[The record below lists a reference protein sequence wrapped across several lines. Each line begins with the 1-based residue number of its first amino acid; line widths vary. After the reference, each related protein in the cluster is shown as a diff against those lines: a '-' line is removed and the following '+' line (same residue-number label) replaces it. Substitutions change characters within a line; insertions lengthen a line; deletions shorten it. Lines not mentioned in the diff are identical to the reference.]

1 LPYPRQWFST
11 KIVAFQVEFLVKTDL
26 ILSKPTNMNP
36 LKIAIDIREAGAE
49 KTGKGWY
56 TFNLVSELLKLD
68 QNNQYLL
75 YTDGQKNPFSQ
86 FKNAQIRHI
95 EGKGLKWHLS
105 VLKDLKQQ
113 KPDLFFA
120 PTSYIIPALAP
131 KWLKV
136 IITVHDMVAFLFPGS
151 HNTKAVLIERLTL
164 RRAIKKASQVFVVSE
179 NTRKD
184 LLKRFKYPQNHIH
197 LVPCAPADFYREPLD
212 AEDLAKFRQKYKL
225 PEKFILA
232 VGTLEPRKNFGTLI
246 KSFVLIKSKLPD
258 SKLVIVGK
266 KGWKYENIEARL
278 KEFKLEND
286 VIFPGYLEAQD
297 LKKMYTLATI
307 FVFPSLYEGFG
318 IPPLEAM
325 ACGCPVI
332 SSNVASLPE
341 VVGDA
346 GILIDPKNARKIADS
361 VVSLIENDQIRNMLI
376 ERGRRRA
383 EKFSWKA
390 SAEAALAVFEGN
402 KTSHQ

>member
-1 LPYPRQWFST
+1 
-11 KIVAFQVEFLVKTDL
+11 
-26 ILSKPTNMNP
+26 MNSQTAQNDA

-56 TFNLVSELLKLD
+56 TYNLVLELLKLD
-68 QNNQYLL
+68 AKNEYIL
-75 YTDGQKNPFSQ
+75 YTDAEKNPYGK
-86 FKNAQIRHI
+86 FKNATLRTVQ
-95 EGKGLKWHLS
+95 GKSHRWHLN
-105 VLKDLKQQ
+105 VLKDLKTV

-136 IITVHDMVAFLFPGS
+136 IITVHDLVAFLFPGT
-151 HNTKAVLIERLTL
+151 HNAKAVLIERLTL
-164 RRAIKKASQVFVVSE
+164 KRAVKKASHIFVVSE

-184 LLKRFKYPQNHIH
+184 LLKRFKYPAARVH
-197 LVPCAPADFYREPLD
+197 LVPCAPSDFYREP
-212 AEDLAKFRQKYKL
+212 AKPEDLAKFREKLGL
-225 PEKFILA
+225 PEQFILA

-266 KGWKYENIEARL
+266 KGWKYKHIEDRL
-278 KEFKLEND
+278 KEFKLEKD
-286 VIFPGYLEAQD
+286 VIFPGYLEAED
-297 LKKMYTLATI
+297 LKKIYALATV

-325 ACGCPVI
+325 ASGCPVV

-376 ERGRRRA
+376 ERGLRRA
-383 EKFSWKA
+383 EKFSWRA
-390 SAEAALAVFEGN
+390 SAEAALKVFEG
-402 KTSHQ
+402 H